1 LFAHKIAYLAPDI
14 FSILFS
20 IQMLLLVVVGGLGS
34 LQGAVFGAIFVA
46 LLPPIIAILR
56 DSIPANMVGM
66 ASATGIGL
74 IGTVGRGI
82 GDFLKKPGVEAGIF
96 GLILVLVILVEP
108 AGMYGRWT
116 KIRHFFS
123 TFPMYKRDSFKRQ
136 KTYMRSERLR

>member
-1 LFAHKIAYLAPDI
+1 
-14 FSILFS
+14 
-20 IQMLLLVVVGGLGS
+20 MLLLVIVGGLGS

-56 DSIPANMVGM
+56 DSIPASMVSI

-74 IGTVGRGI
+74 IGTAGRGI
-82 GDFLKKPGVEAGIF
+82 GEFLKKPGVEAGIF

-116 KIRHFFS
+116 KIKLFFS
-123 TFPMYKRDSFKRQ
+123 TFPLYKRDSFKRQ
-136 KTYMRSERLR
+136 KTYMRSARLQ